1 MNDLTRHQRRQSM
14 LKPKGRDYSVEEAT
28 RDCLKCRKP
37 FASNWFGNRICPMC
51 KETTLYGAGIEYDL
65 Y

>member
-1 MNDLTRHQRRQSM
+1 MNDLTKHRRRESI
-14 LKPKGRDYSVEEAT
+14 LKPKGKDYSMEEGT

-37 FASNWFGNRICPMC
+37 FNSVWFGNRVCDMC
-51 KETTLYGAGIEYDL
+51 KETTLYGAGIEYDS

>member
-1 MNDLTRHQRRQSM
+1 M